1 MPGCGRGSRRDRA
14 AQLCLVCAFPK
25 TAYQT
30 ALLSNPGGFLRT
42 LSSKHIVVTP
52 IAFPAGTIRCE
63 LESPAKVPVASLG
76 CDPFHRKSQI
86 PCVIC
91 LCRFRGRSSH
101 FGCVVCERGGFCSV
115 GGGRG
120 GGPVVRLHRQ
130 PLQEADTPKAPRC
143 TGLQWPYLLFGVF
156 SHFKATMTADSSST
170 LLVGVTHTCHSWR
183 DSDA

>member
-1 MPGCGRGSRRDRA
+1 MPGCGRDSRRDYA

-115 GGGRG
+115 GGGRWG
-120 GGPVVRLHRQ
+120 ALSSTSTASLCRRLIHRR
-130 PLQEADTPKAPRC
+130 PPDARGCSGRT
-143 TGLQWPYLLFGVF
+143 LFGVF

>member
-1 MPGCGRGSRRDRA
+1 MPGCGRDSRRDRA

-115 GGGRG
+115 GGGRWG
-120 GGPVVRLHRQ
+120 ALSSASTTSLCRRLIHRR
-130 PLQEADTPKAPRC
+130 PPDARGCSGRTFYSAFSPILKPR
-143 TGLQWPYLLFGVF
+143 
-156 SHFKATMTADSSST
+156 
-170 LLVGVTHTCHSWR
+170 
-183 DSDA
+183 

>member
-1 MPGCGRGSRRDRA
+1 MPGCGRDSRRDRA

-120 GGPVVRLHRQ
+120 GPLSSASTASLCRRLIHRR
-130 PLQEADTPKAPRC
+130 PPDARGCSGRT
-143 TGLQWPYLLFGVF
+143 LFGVF
-156 SHFKATMTADSSST
+156 SHFKATMTTDSSST

>member
-1 MPGCGRGSRRDRA
+1 MPGCGRDSRRDHA

-120 GGPVVRLHRQ
+120 GALSSASTASLCRRLIHRR
-130 PLQEADTPKAPRC
+130 PPDARGCSGRTFYSAFSPILKPR
-143 TGLQWPYLLFGVF
+143 
-156 SHFKATMTADSSST
+156 
-170 LLVGVTHTCHSWR
+170 
-183 DSDA
+183 

>member
-1 MPGCGRGSRRDRA
+1 MPGCGRDSRRDRA
-14 AQLCLVCAFPK
+14 AQLCLVCAFSLTE

-101 FGCVVCERGGFCSV
+101 FGCMVCERGGFCSV
-115 GGGRG
+115 GGGRWG
-120 GGPVVRLHRQ
+120 ALSSASTASLCRRLIHRR
-130 PLQEADTPKAPRC
+130 PPDARGCSGRTFYSAFSPILKPR
-143 TGLQWPYLLFGVF
+143 
-156 SHFKATMTADSSST
+156 
-170 LLVGVTHTCHSWR
+170 
-183 DSDA
+183 